1 MGCINSVP
9 SKTVK
14 EFDSVLTQSAAASAG
29 RKPLNPNDNGLKECE
44 LISIVL

>member
-14 EFDSVLTQSAAASAG
+14 EFDSVLAQTAASTASAG
-29 RKPLNPNDNGLKECE
+29 RKHH
-44 LISIVL
+44 